1 MLSVNVSQVPAD
13 VAVVV
18 QTILRPSLV
27 KAVRSVFQQDFAGRI
42 HLLIGVDVHQ
52 GEASILD
59 QLARECP
66 SHVMMSILDPG
77 YSTSRRHGGTYPNY
91 YGGSLRTVLSYLAN
105 SRFIAYLD
113 DNDWYAGNH
122 LSALLA
128 AIEGKDWAWSGRWLV
143 HPEAFLPICRD
154 EWDSV
159 GKRPGIN
166 AERYG
171 GFVQPSGLMVDKEA
185 CLFVLPLWSVA
196 AFPDGSGE
204 DRLVFNELH
213 KTLSGGETDQF
224 TCFCTMSEHALQ
236 GDHHQREFAKRGL
249 TWTVDAGQIEQ
260 LGSLLTEARS
270 GAECGDWAR
279 VEWATASLLKIHPHH
294 PEAYFLQARRCL
306 VHGREED
313 ALKSFAAAIAL
324 DDTRSDWFEALAELL
339 EQHGKKQEAGTIRE
353 GRKRRFRSTGA

>member
-18 QTILRPSLV
+18 QTILRPCLL

-52 GEASILD
+52 GDVAILE
-59 QLARECP
+59 QLAGECP
-66 SHVMMSILDPG
+66 PHVSMTVLDPG

-105 SRFIAYLD
+105 SRLIAYLD

-122 LSALLA
+122 LSALA
-128 AIEGKDWAWSGRWLV
+128 SAIKGKDWAWTGRWLV
-143 HPEAFLPICRD
+143 HPDTLLPICRD

-159 GKRPGIN
+159 GSRPGIN

-171 GFVQPSGLMVDKEA
+171 GFVQPSGLMMDKEA
-185 CLFVLPLWSVA
+185 CHFVLPLWSVA

-204 DRLVFNELH
+204 DRLVFDELH
-213 KTLSGGETDQF
+213 KTLAGAETNQF

-236 GDHHQREFAKRGL
+236 GDHHQREFSKRGL
-249 TWTVDAGQIEQ
+249 TWVIDAAQIQ
-260 LGSLLTEARS
+260 RIRVLMAEAWTSADR
-270 GAECGDWAR
+270 GDWANVR
-279 VEWATASLLKIHPHH
+279 WASTSVLKIHPHH
-294 PEAYFLQARRCL
+294 PEAHFLL
-306 VHGREED
+306 GRQNLALGRKDD
-313 ALKSFAAAIAL
+313 AIKCFAAAIAI
-324 DDTRSDWFEALAELL
+324 DDTRPDWLDVLADVL
-339 EQHGKKQEAGTIRE
+339 ENCHRKKAAGTIRE
-353 GRKRRFRSTGA
+353 NRTRRFPMVEP